1 MSYFVFSDI
10 DGTLLDHN
18 NYSLGN
24 LEGYINE
31 IKNKVSIIFNTSKT
45 FSEVIKINEKLKLD
59 SPFIVENGACIFFPT
74 NYENILNNYKLK
86 ENFFTHK
93 NYFAF
98 KMTYLTAENLP
109 LMISRLKSIFNFSF
123 YSELTNKEVMKFT
136 NLKIDSVR
144 RSKERLFT
152 NPILWKDL
160 KEKIIDFKSEIK
172 KIDTNLNVLEGG
184 RFIHI
189 SDNYNKGK
197 ALKKFL
203 EILTPSLKTDFKTIS
218 LGDSENDLSMLESTD
233 YSCIVKREKN
243 KMFLKKK
250 NNVYLSQSK
259 APEGWKESLDFVLKM
274 EN

>member
-24 LEGYINE
+24 LKNYINE

-45 FSEVIKINEKLKLD
+45 FSEVIQINTKLKLD
-59 SPFIVENGACIFFPT
+59 FPFIVENGACIFFPS
-74 NYENILNNYKLK
+74 NYESILNNHKSNK
-86 ENFFTHK
+86 QFFTHK
-93 NYFAF
+93 DYFAF
-98 KMTYLTAENLP
+98 KMTYLTAENL
-109 LMISRLKSIFNFSF
+109 MMMTSRLKSLFNFSF
-123 YSELTNKEVMKFT
+123 YSELTNKELMKFT
-136 NLKIDSVR
+136 NLKIDSVK
-144 RSKERLFT
+144 RSKERQFT
-152 NPILWKDL
+152 NPILWRDS

-172 KIDTNLNVLEGG
+172 KINKNFNVLVGG

-203 EILTPSLKTDFKTIS
+203 EILTPSLKKDFKTIS

-250 NNVYLSQSK
+250 KNIYLSQSK

>member
-24 LEGYINE
+24 LEDYINE

-74 NYENILNNYKLK
+74 NYESILNNHKLK

-123 YSELTNKEVMKFT
+123 YSELTNK
-136 NLKIDSVR
+136 NR
-144 RSKERLFT
+144 QC
-152 NPILWKDL
+152 
-160 KEKIIDFKSEIK
+160 
-172 KIDTNLNVLEGG
+172 
-184 RFIHI
+184 
-189 SDNYNKGK
+189 
-197 ALKKFL
+197 
-203 EILTPSLKTDFKTIS
+203 KTK
-218 LGDSENDLSMLESTD
+218 
-233 YSCIVKREKN
+233 
-243 KMFLKKK
+243 
-250 NNVYLSQSK
+250 
-259 APEGWKESLDFVLKM
+259 
-274 EN
+274 